1 MPTIIDALAIT
12 LALDASKFIKGQKEV
27 DASLKKTKETAVA
40 HGKEIETAMT
50 ATSAGVGKLVAA
62 FLGLGAVLTGGK
74 GVQQFMTDVTKTDS
88 ALGRFARGV
97 NMSTKDVQAF
107 DGAVQSIGGSAGEAQ
122 SGIQALS
129 DSFQSLKTFGDPGV
143 VRALA
148 ILSSKGGKRIDPL
161 KPVDKNTLLDLAEDL
176 GKIAKTDPTHASFLG
191 RQLGLPPNVV
201 SALMKGREEFAK
213 LLEIQE
219 KYAASTAD
227 IDAADKRQ
235 SAWQRLKAAGEAT
248 GRTILSIFTP
258 ALLELNKA
266 FLSFVES
273 VKEHMPEIKAAW
285 DNFWAGLE
293 PIAKPVFAF
302 LKSALKGFG
311 TFASDTF
318 SLVKNAF
325 FGSSDDIRNSWKK
338 LFDDMNDTLSNWA
351 TEMWEK
357 IPRIFKRIF
366 DWIEGRFNAIWTA
379 AFGRPLFPESGG
391 AGAGGSDAGGAGGN
405 KQLPRPQ
412 GPPGSDG
419 GPIEHSAPIP
429 GKGSAGGSA
438 EHSAPLPGK
447 GSAGGPVEHSA
458 PVGHSAAPAYGP
470 RLPGGGKR
478 TLMGRG
484 TSNDGYGD
492 FYDAIIRAEGTAKK
506 GDPYNEVLGYGKY
519 GRPPK
524 PLTDM
529 TLSEVYDW
537 GHNVLRPNSGVNSS
551 AVGAFQIVGSTMR
564 TYMGAAGLGWDDK
577 FTPENQRKLAVEIA
591 RGQGISPGTW
601 AGFGAHPREMQIARD
616 AFRSGGSA
624 SGPSV
629 ATTPSDTNAYTAPG
643 AGAPSSFNG
652 QKYTDYYKK
661 PSEAATPKLKDNMTR
676 AEIDA
681 WNKAHGGAAAGNAW
695 QKALHSLARP
705 HEHAKKLLQH
715 IGANVPN
722 IPAGT
727 RGARFGGAMT
737 QRDGR
742 VDNGSTVSSHAGA
755 WQKQHG

>member
-1 MPTIIDALAIT
+1 MATIIDALAIT
-12 LALDASKFIKGQKEV
+12 LALDATKFIKGQKEIES
-27 DASLKKTKETAVA
+27 SLKKTKETAVA
-40 HGKEIETAMT
+40 YGKEIETAMT
-50 ATSAGVGKLVAA
+50 ATSAGVGKLVTA

-74 GVQQFMTDVTKTDS
+74 GVQQFITDVTKTDS

-97 NMSTKDVQAF
+97 NMSTRDVQAF

-143 VRALA
+143 VKALA
-148 ILSSKGGKRIDPL
+148 ILSSQGGKRIDPL
-161 KPVDKNTLLDLAEDL
+161 RPVDKNTILDLAEDL

-266 FLSFVES
+266 FLDFVES
-273 VKEHMPEIKAAW
+273 VKTHMPEIKAAW

-293 PIAKPVFAF
+293 PIAKPVFEF

-351 TEMWEK
+351 EEMWEK

-379 AFGRPLFPESGG
+379 AFGRPLFPGSGG
-391 AGAGGSDAGGAGGN
+391 ASAGGGDAGGAGGN

-412 GPPGSDG
+412 GHPGADG
-419 GPIEHSAPIP
+419 GPI
-429 GKGSAGGSA
+429 

-447 GSAGGPVEHSA
+447 GSSDGSGAKGGP
-458 PVGHSAAPAYGP
+458 
-470 RLPGGGKR
+470 
-478 TLMGRG
+478 
-484 TSNDGYGD
+484 
-492 FYDAIIRAEGTAKK
+492 
-506 GDPYNEVLGYGKY
+506 DP
-519 GRPPK
+519 
-524 PLTDM
+524 
-529 TLSEVYDW
+529 
-537 GHNVLRPNSGVNSS
+537 
-551 AVGAFQIVGSTMR
+551 
-564 TYMGAAGLGWDDK
+564 
-577 FTPENQRKLAVEIA
+577 
-591 RGQGISPGTW
+591 
-601 AGFGAHPREMQIARD
+601 EMMKHIERV
-616 AFRSGGSA
+616 S
-624 SGPSV
+624 
-629 ATTPSDTNAYTAPG
+629 
-643 AGAPSSFNG
+643 
-652 QKYTDYYKK
+652 
-661 PSEAATPKLKDNMTR
+661 
-676 AEIDA
+676 
-681 WNKAHGGAAAGNAW
+681 AGNPE
-695 QKALHSLARP
+695 LR
-705 HEHAKKLLQH
+705 KKLLGMYAGKSLH
-715 IGANVPN
+715 IPGHYDLGDYSGGKPTSFGPLQFHRGGPGSIGTDFEKETGKNLEDPST
-722 IPAGT
+722 IPDQFDYAAKWLKIILM
-727 RGARFGGAMT
+727 RISERFGTDMLIAAK
-737 QRDGR
+737 RWLNR
-742 VDNGSTVSSHAGA
+742 VGVQIHRPPRIRRRKDY
-755 WQKQHG
+755 